1 MLIAVR
7 ANWQGGL
14 TADPDHRTWADARAA
29 EDRRAFEDWLDGPEG
44 QAWLN
49 AEIPTEEERRL
60 SRRPTRTGYGLVLGT
75 ADLGGGVMIYL
86 QPRMTL
92 LAAAHQLR
100 SIGLRLRWNIRRRAL
115 EIVSIQ

>member
-49 AEIPTEEERRL
+49 AESWTEKERRHPW
-60 SRRPTRTGYGLVLGT
+60 PTRTGYGLVLGT

-100 SIGLRLRWNIRRRAL
+100 SIGLRLRWNIRRCAL

>member
-7 ANWQGGL
+7 ANWQDRA
-14 TADPDHRTWADARAA
+14 ADPDYRAWADARAA

-60 SRRPTRTGYGLVLGT
+60 SRRPTRT
-75 ADLGGGVMIYL
+75 ADLGAGVMIFLHPCMSLVVAMY
-86 QPRMTL
+86 
-92 LAAAHQLR
+92 QLR
-100 SIGLRLRWNIRRRAL
+100 SIGLRLRWNTRRRAL
-115 EIVSIQ
+115 DIVPIH

>member
-7 ANWQGGL
+7 ANWQDRV
-14 TADPDHRTWADARAA
+14 ADPDYRAWADARAA

-49 AEIPTEEERRL
+49 AESWTEKERRY
-60 SRRPTRTGYGLVLGT
+60 PWPARTGYGLVLGT

-100 SIGLRLRWNIRRRAL
+100 SIGLRLRWNLRCRAL
-115 EIVSIQ
+115 DIVPIQ